1 MWFYTALLFLVL
13 VSLRK
18 GSENLKEAKKLKEEL
33 LILVLVFLN
42 VTLHLTG

>member
-1 MWFYTALLFLVL
+1 MWFYTAFLFLVL

-33 LILVLVFLN
+33 LILVLHF
-42 VTLHLTG
+42 